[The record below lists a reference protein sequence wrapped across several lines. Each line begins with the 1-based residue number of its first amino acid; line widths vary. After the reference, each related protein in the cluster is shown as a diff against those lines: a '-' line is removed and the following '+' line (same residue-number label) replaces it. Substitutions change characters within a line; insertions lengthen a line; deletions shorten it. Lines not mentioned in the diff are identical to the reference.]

1 MSSLEK
7 IINELSLHE
16 KEVLLSLH
24 SFEGKSTPEDIAK
37 NDVGSL
43 VKVMNASSWLQSKG
57 IVDIHEKLETI
68 YSLTKEGKK
77 FLTQGM
83 PERQALTELI
93 NSNGQIDL
101 DTLGSKIGK
110 DNLAIALGW
119 LKKRDWATL
128 QSKDNKKVI
137 LITPQGKK
145 DAQHNTQDEDALKS
159 LKEGSSIQGTSVSS
173 LKKRGAIKEKEKIL
187 RTISLTQKG
196 KNILKKG
203 LDITDVLSQLT
214 PELIQTGKWKTATF
228 RPYDVSAFVPS
239 LYGGKKHPLTQLI
252 DKIKS
257 IFVGMGFQE
266 IAGNYVESCFW
277 TMDVLF
283 IPQDHP
289 ARDLQDT
296 FYCKQPPR
304 MPVDK
309 HLLDSIANV
318 HENGG
323 STSST
328 GWQYKFSKKEAQKS
342 ILRTHTTVNTIRYL
356 YEHPDPPSKIFQIG
370 KVFRRENIDSTHLPE
385 FQQVEGIVHE
395 KNANF
400 CQLIGILK
408 EFYHQLGFEK
418 LRFRPAYFPYTEPS
432 MEVEVQWHGK
442 WMELGGSGI
451 FRPEVTEPLGIKET
465 VLAWGLGLER
475 IAIMYLGLNDI
486 RELYF
491 SDLDWLK
498 KLPLL

>member
-1 MSSLEK
+1 VSSLEK

-16 KEVLLSLH
+16 KEVLLSLE
-24 SFEGKSTPEDIAK
+24 SSKGKATPEKIAAEDIE
-37 NDVGSL
+37 SL

-57 IVDIHEKLETI
+57 LVEINERLQTSF
-68 YSLTKEGKK
+68 SLTKEGQK
-77 FLTQGM
+77 FLTEGM

-93 NSNGQIDL
+93 KSNGKIDL
-101 DTLGSKIGK
+101 DSLGSKIGK
-110 DNLAIALGW
+110 ENLAIALGW
-119 LKKRDWATL
+119 LKKRDWATIET
-128 QSKDNKKVI
+128 KNNKKVI

-145 DAQHNTQDEDALKS
+145 DAQHNTKDEYALRS
-159 LKEGSSIQGTSVSS
+159 LKKGSSIGEKIASS

-196 KNILKKG
+196 KNLLKKG
-203 LDITDVLSQLT
+203 LDITDVISQLT
-214 PELIQTGKWKTATF
+214 PELIQTQKWKTAAF
-228 RPYDVSAFVPS
+228 RPYDVSAFAPA

-257 IFVGMGFQE
+257 IFIGMGFQE
-266 IAGNYVESCFW
+266 IEGNYVESCFW
-277 TMDVLF
+277 NMDVLF

-296 FYCKQPPR
+296 FYCKQPQN

-309 HLLDSIANV
+309 HLLEIIANV

-323 STSST
+323 LTSST
-328 GWQYKFSKKEAQKS
+328 GWQYKFSKKEAQKT

-356 YEHPDPPSKIFQIG
+356 YEHPHPPSKIFQIG

-385 FQQVEGIVHE
+385 FHQVEGIVHE

-400 CQLIGILK
+400 CQLIGVLK
-408 EFYHQLGFEK
+408 EFYQQLGFEK

-451 FRPEVTEPLGIKET
+451 FRPEVTEPLGIKEP

-475 IAIMYLGLNDI
+475 IAIMYLSLNDI

-491 SDLDWLK
+491 SDLNWLR

>member
-7 IINELSLHE
+7 IINELSLYE
-16 KEVLLSLH
+16 KEVLLALH
-24 SFEGKSTPEDIAK
+24 SFKGKATPEDIAK
-37 NDVGSL
+37 KNVGSL

-57 IVDIHEKLETI
+57 LVDINERLEIT

-83 PERQALTELI
+83 PERQTLTELT

-110 DNLAIALGW
+110 ENLAIALGW
-119 LKKRDWATL
+119 LKKREWATI
-128 QSKDNKKVI
+128 QTKDNKKVI
-137 LITPQGKK
+137 IITHQGKK
-145 DAQHNTQDEDALKS
+145 DAQHVTQDENALKS
-159 LKEGSSIQGTSVSS
+159 LKKGSPIPEKIASS
-173 LKKRGAIKEKEKIL
+173 LKKRGAIKDNEKIL

-196 KNILKKG
+196 TDIIKKG
-203 LDITDVLSQLT
+203 LDITDVISQLT
-214 PELIQTGKWKTATF
+214 PELIQTQKWKTATF
-228 RPYDVSAFVPS
+228 RPYDVSAFAPS

-266 IAGNYVESCFW
+266 IEGNYVESCFW

-296 FYCKQPPR
+296 FYCKQPQN
-304 MPVDK
+304 MPVDE
-309 HLLDSIANV
+309 HLLDIIANV

-328 GWQYKFSKKEAQKS
+328 GWQYKFSKQEAQKS

-370 KVFRRENIDSTHLPE
+370 KVFRRENIDSTHLP
-385 FQQVEGIVHE
+385 
-395 KNANF
+395 
-400 CQLIGILK
+400 
-408 EFYHQLGFEK
+408 
-418 LRFRPAYFPYTEPS
+418 
-432 MEVEVQWHGK
+432 
-442 WMELGGSGI
+442 
-451 FRPEVTEPLGIKET
+451 
-465 VLAWGLGLER
+465 
-475 IAIMYLGLNDI
+475 
-486 RELYF
+486 
-491 SDLDWLK
+491 
-498 KLPLL
+498 

>member
-16 KEVLLSLH
+16 KEVLLALH
-24 SFEGKSTPEDIAK
+24 SFKGKATPEDIAK
-37 NDVGSL
+37 KNGGSL

-57 IVDIHEKLETI
+57 LVDINERLEIT

-77 FLTQGM
+77 FLIQGM
-83 PERQALTELI
+83 PERQAITELT

-110 DNLAIALGW
+110 DTLTIALGW
-119 LKKRDWATL
+119 LKKREWATI
-128 QSKDNKKVI
+128 QTKDNKKVI
-137 LITPQGKK
+137 IITHQGKK
-145 DAQHNTQDEDALKS
+145 DAQHTTQDENALKS
-159 LKEGSSIQGTSVSS
+159 LQEGSPIPEKIASS
-173 LKKRGAIKEKEKIL
+173 LKKRGTIKEKEKIL

-196 KNILKKG
+196 TNILKKG
-203 LDITDVLSQLT
+203 LDITDVISQLT
-214 PELIQTGKWKTATF
+214 PELIQTQKWKTATF
-228 RPYDVSAFVPS
+228 RPYDVSAFAPS

-266 IAGNYVESCFW
+266 IEGDYVESCFW

-296 FYCKQPPR
+296 FYCKQPSNI
-304 MPVDK
+304 PVDE
-309 HLLDSIANV
+309 HLLDIIANV

-328 GWQYKFSKKEAQKS
+328 GWQYKFSKQEAQKS

-370 KVFRRENIDSTHLPE
+370 KVFRRENIDSMHLPE

-442 WMELGGSGI
+442 WIELGGSGI

-475 IAIMYLGLNDI
+475 IAIMYLGLNDL